1 MDRRGHPSLLSKL
14 GLSVLTCNSALAVY
28 QSHNDPASVA
38 FVIASYGA
46 MALLFLVLRKLET
59 SSADREGRRKIL
71 AAVWA
76 LTTLLTAMF
85 ASKVA
90 PLMPQFV
97 AVQVWLMAA
106 ATAVGGFLAFFAN
119 L

>member
-14 GLSVLTCNSALAVY
+14 GLGVLTCNSVLAVY
-28 QSHNDPASVA
+28 QSLNDPASLA
-38 FVIASYGA
+38 FVAGAYGA
-46 MALLFLVLRKLET
+46 IALLFHLLRKLDT
-59 SSADREGRRKIL
+59 SRADREGRRKIR

-97 AVQVWLMAA
+97 AVQVWLTAA

>member
-1 MDRRGHPSLLSKL
+1 MDRPSFLTKL
-14 GLSVLTCNSALAVY
+14 GFSVLTCNSALAVY
-28 QSHNDPASVA
+28 HSHNDPGSVA
-38 FVIASYGA
+38 FVAASYGA
-46 MALLFLVLRKLET
+46 MVLLFHLLRRLDNT
-59 SSADREGRRKIL
+59 SADREARRKIL

-85 ASKVA
+85 ASRVA

-97 AVQVWLMAA
+97 AVQIWLMAA
-106 ATAVGGFLAFFAN
+106 TTAVGGFLAFFAN